1 MHEFLKMHVTETSQK
16 HWRTDS
22 TELAFDS
29 RTEKWSGER
38 ERWIGREWGRQGTGR
53 KFDIPVGDVCLV
65 SERVWILLTG
75 VDTPFRFPSTHCELS
90 QGNAIEQGQWD
101 LLKGSF

>member
-1 MHEFLKMHVTETSQK
+1 M
-16 HWRTDS
+16 DS

-29 RTEKWSGER
+29 RTEKWSDER
-38 ERWIGREWGRQGTGR
+38 ERWREGGSGETGR

-90 QGNAIEQGQWD
+90 RGNAIEPGQWG

>member
-1 MHEFLKMHVTETSQK
+1 M
-16 HWRTDS
+16 R
-22 TELAFDS
+22 
-29 RTEKWSGER
+29 EKDGEGGSGE
-38 ERWIGREWGRQGTGR
+38 TGR

-90 QGNAIEQGQWD
+90 RGNAIEQGQWG

>member
-1 MHEFLKMHVTETSQK
+1 M
-16 HWRTDS
+16 
-22 TELAFDS
+22 
-29 RTEKWSGER
+29 
-38 ERWIGREWGRQGTGR
+38 GR

-90 QGNAIEQGQWD
+90 WGNAIEQGQWG

>member
-1 MHEFLKMHVTETSQK
+1 M
-16 HWRTDS
+16 D
-22 TELAFDS
+22 
-29 RTEKWSGER
+29 GEGAGL
-38 ERWIGREWGRQGTGR
+38 EGGREGRGWGKGR

-65 SERVWILLTG
+65 SGRVWILLTG

-90 QGNAIEQGQWD
+90 RGNAIERGQWD

>member
-1 MHEFLKMHVTETSQK
+1 M
-16 HWRTDS
+16 
-22 TELAFDS
+22 
-29 RTEKWSGER
+29 
-38 ERWIGREWGRQGTGR
+38 GR

-90 QGNAIEQGQWD
+90 RGNAIEQGQWGPLKRP
-101 LLKGSF
+101 LLTGRVHVDINTADSFPCKKIKRRDTG

>member
-1 MHEFLKMHVTETSQK
+1 MTPGQGSGVMRAKDGEGG
-16 HWRTDS
+16 
-22 TELAFDS
+22 
-29 RTEKWSGER
+29 SGEA
-38 ERWIGREWGRQGTGR
+38 GR

-75 VDTPFRFPSTHCELS
+75 VDTPFRSASTHCELS
-90 QGNAIEQGQWD
+90 RANAIEQGQWG

>member
-1 MHEFLKMHVTETSQK
+1 MRARDGEG
-16 HWRTDS
+16 
-22 TELAFDS
+22 
-29 RTEKWSGER
+29 EKR
-38 ERWIGREWGRQGTGR
+38 GTGW

-90 QGNAIEQGQWD
+90 WGNAIERGTMGPLKRQ
-101 LLKGSF
+101 LLTGHVCPDINTADSFPCKKIKRRDTGEFSVKKQTDR

>member
-1 MHEFLKMHVTETSQK
+1 M
-16 HWRTDS
+16 R
-22 TELAFDS
+22 
-29 RTEKWSGER
+29 EKDGEGVAR
-38 ERWIGREWGRQGTGR
+38 GSEGTGR

-90 QGNAIEQGQWD
+90 RGNAIEQGQWG